1 MINSDC
7 TSIIKIITLTG
18 QKNQQKKQAQLWL
31 ILHLKKRRRSPSST
45 TGSFF
50 LMNDSNNTELN
61 VGLALSHLMGVDA
74 AGIRIPN

>member
-18 QKNQQKKQAQLWL
+18 QKQQQQKQAQLWL
-31 ILHLKKRRRSPSST
+31 ILHLNKKEKKSIFYNWVT
-45 TGSFF
+45 F

-61 VGLALSHLMGVDA
+61 VGLTLSHLMGVDA